1 MWTQAHR
8 ATYRQSGLALPSDLT
23 DAQWQGLEP
32 LIPAAKWGG
41 RPRKTDMRAAMN
53 AIFYLLRTG
62 CPWRYLP
69 RGPFPPRS
77 TVYNIFRQFQRDGA
91 WERIWEEL
99 HMALREALDREAS
112 PTAAIIDSQSLKAA
126 EKGEAASRD
135 EKDAV
140 GYDAGKKVKG
150 RKVHALVDVEGLP
163 LRVIVHSA
171 GIQDRDGAAL
181 VLDKIRK
188 RFPWLEL
195 VWADAGYNAHQVKDA
210 VARSPGLRLEIV
222 KRTDDIK
229 GFVVLPRRWVVERTF
244 SWFGR
249 NRRLAKDYENLA
261 QSLTAFVTLAA
272 IQFAIRRLARR

>member
-1 MWTQAHR
+1 
-8 ATYRQSGLALPSDLT
+8 
-23 DAQWQGLEP
+23 
-32 LIPAAKWGG
+32 LIPAAKSGG
-41 RPRKTDMRAAMN
+41 RPRTMDMRAAMN

-77 TVYNIFRQFQRDGA
+77 TVYNIFRQFRRDGV

-112 PTAAIIDSQSLKAA
+112 PTAAILDSQSLKAA
-126 EKGEAASRD
+126 MARPRQDPPALSM
-135 EKDAV
+135 
-140 GYDAGKKVKG
+140 AGTYLG
-150 RKVHALVDVEGLP
+150 RRRLQRPSGQGC
-163 LRVIVHSA
+163 RGQIA
-171 GIQDRDGAAL
+171 GA
-181 VLDKIRK
+181 
-188 RFPWLEL
+188 P
-195 VWADAGYNAHQVKDA
+195 
-210 VARSPGLRLEIV
+210 LEIV

-249 NRRLAKDYENLA
+249 NRRLAKDYQNLA
-261 QSLTAFVTLAA
+261 ETLAAFVTLAA